1 MTTET
6 TFNRD
11 MEGFADPPPTTP
23 AVTLAARFMLEL
35 FGLAGFG
42 VWGWSIDDGDLWGGV
57 FATIFV
63 IVSAAAWGT
72 FRVRH
77 DPPGKTDHPVIV
89 AGRVRLAIEL
99 GFFGLAAVGLWLGG
113 SRAASETLMTGVV
126 VLYIV
131 TWDRQRWLLR
141 Q

>member
-1 MTTET
+1 MIAEPTGYPTAVDR
-6 TFNRD
+6 N
-11 MEGFADPPPTTP
+11 DPPPSTP
-23 AVTLAARFMLEL
+23 AVMLAARFLLEL

-42 VWGWSIDDGDLWGGV
+42 VWGWSIGDGGLWGGV
-57 FATIFV
+57 LASVLV
-63 IVSAAAWGT
+63 IVAAAVWGT

-99 GFFGLAAVGLWLGG
+99 VFFGLAAVGLWFGG

-126 VLYIV
+126 LLYSV

>member
-1 MTTET
+1 M
-6 TFNRD
+6 
-11 MEGFADPPPTTP
+11 AIL
-23 AVTLAARFMLEL
+23 AVRFLLELLGLAAFAYW
-35 FGLAGFG
+35 GWAIGGGGIAGGVVATVFVIAAAA
-42 VWGWSIDDGDLWGGV
+42 VWGV
-57 FATIFV
+57 
-63 IVSAAAWGT
+63 

-89 AGRVRLAIEL
+89 PGPVRLAIEIA
-99 GFFGLAAVGLWLGG
+99 FFALAAAGLWLGG